1 MAQAGTLCWS
11 AVCRDGVT
19 LAECGEDMHGGSV
32 LALAKKILAK
42 KPSPGWEFDKS
53 GGLRACK
60 FHVHDAKGVVWS
72 ACCVYTSGGEKLAK
86 GFLEKLAFL
95 TEPLR
100 ETPEWQSGGQLAAQ
114 ATFAPTL
121 KQRMEQVGRMT

>member
-86 GFLEKLAFL
+86 GFLEKIVLL

-100 ETPEWQSGGQLAAQ
+100 HVRVAAPRLAGWTAC
-114 ATFAPTL
+114 ACR
-121 KQRMEQVGRMT
+121 RMAHAARPVA